1 MAPTVYVAGMLIEDG
16 TVPLYPVTV
25 AFPPETENVR
35 PPCAIAAKATSHHK
49 GNIRHAIPD
58 GRSNRD
64 ATTKLL
70 EHRVEKGCASQSEL
84 GAESEYWIT
93 FGIVTRRFAAHQ
105 RIPHLAM
112 IVRFWAVFW
121 AGPTGSDRQAK
132 SPG

>member
-1 MAPTVYVAGMLIEDG
+1 M
-16 TVPLYPVTV
+16 
-25 AFPPETENVR
+25 
-35 PPCAIAAKATSHHK
+35 AAKASSHNK
-49 GNIRHAIPD
+49 GNIRHPIPD
-58 GRSNRD
+58 GRNSRD

-121 AGPTGSDRQAK
+121 AGPTGSDRQAQ